1 MLPDTPGLWA
11 RPCHPSRAFQEL
23 LRHRTVYRG
32 HGLLF
37 FAWLS
42 LAFGGKTTRSKQAST
57 SQSYVLALRREKKE
71 QQRFPCWILGS
82 KMRNYINTECHG
94 RREILPRSSGTAKA
108 ENHFHVLEPFTFQIQ
123 KWESRRTEWGI
134 HTPPEVS
141 DWASTEPL
149 APRLPGLCSFLNT
162 TLILR
167 AQHTHVNTQKSQSM
181 CEPTDYKIW

>member
-42 LAFGGKTTRSKQAST
+42 LAFGGKATRSKQAST

-108 ENHFHVLEPFTFQIQ
+108 ENHFHILQSLSRFRYRNGEQ
-123 KWESRRTEWGI
+123 KDRVRNPHPTRSQWPSQHWAPGSPTPRPVFLPQH
-134 HTPPEVS
+134 HTDPK
-141 DWASTEPL
+141 
-149 APRLPGLCSFLNT
+149 GT
-162 TLILR
+162 T
-167 AQHTHVNTQKSQSM
+167 HTR
-181 CEPTDYKIW
+181 